1 MLRDLDGERDWERE
15 RDRECERDRDR
26 DLDLDGER
34 ERERDLDLE
43 PERDRDRDLDRDFL
57 LDAREDALDE
67 ARDSP
72 SFSASEPGNKFYDVY
87 RKNIFYD
94 IAIANIY
101 TQSKLLTGKPL
112 PSFFSA
118 SC

>member
-15 RDRECERDRDR
+15 RDRERER
-26 DLDLDGER
+26 DLDFDGER

-43 PERDRDRDLDRDFL
+43 PERDRDFL

-72 SFSASEPGNKFYDVY
+72 SFSASEP
-87 RKNIFYD
+87 
-94 IAIANIY
+94 
-101 TQSKLLTGKPL
+101 L
-112 PSFFSA
+112 PSFFST

>member
-15 RDRECERDRDR
+15 RDRERER

-43 PERDRDRDLDRDFL
+43 PERDRDLDRDFL

-72 SFSASEPGNKFYDVY
+72 SFSASEPGDKF
-87 RKNIFYD
+87 
-94 IAIANIY
+94 AIC
-101 TQSKLLTGKPL
+101 Q
-112 PSFFSA
+112 
-118 SC
+118 

>member
-43 PERDRDRDLDRDFL
+43 PERDRDLDRDFL

-72 SFSASEPGNKFYDVY
+72 SFSASEP
-87 RKNIFYD
+87 
-94 IAIANIY
+94 
-101 TQSKLLTGKPL
+101 L
-112 PSFFSA
+112 PSFFST

>member
-15 RDRECERDRDR
+15 RDRECERDRDC

-34 ERERDLDLE
+34 ERERERDFDLE
-43 PERDRDRDLDRDFL
+43 PERDRDLDRDFL
-57 LDAREDALDE
+57 LDAREDALDD

-72 SFSASEPGNKFYDVY
+72 SFSASEPGNKFFICQ
-87 RKNIFYD
+87 KNIFYD
-94 IAIANIY
+94 IAIANMH
-101 TQSKLLTGKPL
+101 TQGKLLIGKPL